1 MIAST
6 MSPAANEPGPKD
18 TDPEDAAVA
27 TGWTKQ
33 GFDRLLSVHRPV
45 VLAHLRSIR
54 RRNPTASPE
63 EVVRVLEKRYVAAV
77 TAGGAATGAAAVV
90 PGVGTVAS
98 LGISGA
104 ETVGFLEASALFAQ
118 SVAEVHGLST
128 ADPDRSSTLVMAL
141 MLGPA
146 GATLVEQF
154 AGEVTGT
161 GKPRSAYWGELVTK
175 RLPSTMLKSLTDR
188 VRQSFVRRFA
198 ARQGASIVF
207 RAVPFGIGAVVGG
220 AGNRIAGRGV
230 VKATR
235 EAFGPAPSSFPQEIT
250 LPDPPKAVA
259 G

>member
-1 MIAST
+1 MIPST
-6 MSPAANEPGPKD
+6 MSEHPKD
-18 TDPEDAAVA
+18 DLPS
-27 TGWTKQ
+27 GWTKQ

-54 RRNPTASPE
+54 KHNPTASPD
-63 EVVRVLEKRYVAAV
+63 EVIQALEKRYVTAV

-90 PGVGTVAS
+90 PGVGTIAS

-118 SVAEVHGLST
+118 SVAEVHGVST
-128 ADPDRSSTLVMAL
+128 TDPQRSSTMVMAL

-146 GATLVEQF
+146 GANLVQQF

-175 RLPSTMLKSLTDR
+175 RLPSTVMKGLAERLRK
-188 VRQSFVRRFA
+188 SFVRRFV
-198 ARQGASIVF
+198 ARQGANIVF

-220 AGNRIAGRGV
+220 AGNRIAGQRV

-235 EAFGPAPSSFPQEIT
+235 EAFGPAPSAFPDEIQ
-250 LPDPPKAVA
+250 LPDQPRPVA

>member
-1 MIAST
+1 MIPST
-6 MSPAANEPGPKD
+6 MSEHPKD
-18 TDPEDAAVA
+18 DLSS
-27 TGWTKQ
+27 GWTKQ

-54 RRNPTASPE
+54 KHSPTASPD
-63 EVVRVLEKRYVAAV
+63 EVIQALEKRYVTAV

-90 PGVGTVAS
+90 PGVGTIAS

-118 SVAEVHGLST
+118 SVAEVHGVPT
-128 ADPDRSSTLVMAL
+128 TDPQRSSTMVMAL

-146 GATLVEQF
+146 GANLVQQF

-175 RLPSTMLKSLTDR
+175 RLPSTVLKSLADR
-188 VRQSFVRRFA
+188 LRKSFVRRFV
-198 ARQGASIVF
+198 ARQGANIVF

-220 AGNRIAGRGV
+220 AGNRIAGQRV

-235 EAFGPAPSSFPQEIT
+235 EAFGPAPSAFPDEIR
-250 LPDPPKAVA
+250 LPDPPQPVA

>member
-1 MIAST
+1 
-6 MSPAANEPGPKD
+6 MSAEKD
-18 TDPEDAAVA
+18 DDVT

-54 RRNPTASPE
+54 KHSPTASPD
-63 EVVRVLEKRYVAAV
+63 EVIGILEKRYVTAV

-90 PGVGTVAS
+90 PGVGTVAA

-128 ADPDRSSTLVMAL
+128 ADPERASTLVMAL

-146 GATLVEQF
+146 GANLVQQF
-154 AGEVTGT
+154 AGEITGT

-175 RLPSTMLKSLTDR
+175 RLPSTMLKALTDR
-188 VRQSFVRRFA
+188 VRKSFVRRFA
-198 ARQGASIVF
+198 ARQSASIVF
-207 RAVPFGIGAVVGG
+207 RVVPFGIGAVVGG
-220 AGNRIAGRGV
+220 AGNRIAGKRV
-230 VKATR
+230 VSATR
-235 EAFGPAPSSFPQEIT
+235 DAFGPAPATFPAEIRVQ
-250 LPDPPKAVA
+250 DPPQSLA

>member
-6 MSPAANEPGPKD
+6 MSADSKD
-18 TDPEDAAVA
+18 DDVA

-33 GFDRLLSVHRPV
+33 GFDRLLSVHRPA

-54 RRNPTASPE
+54 KHNPTATPD
-63 EVVRVLEKRYVAAV
+63 EVIRILEKRYVTAV
-77 TAGGAATGAAAVV
+77 TAGGAATGAAAIV
-90 PGVGTVAS
+90 PGVGTIAA

-118 SVAEVHGLST
+118 SVAEVHGIAT
-128 ADPDRSSTLVMAL
+128 TDPDRSSTLVMAL

-146 GATLVEQF
+146 GASIVHQF

-161 GKPRSAYWGELVTK
+161 GKPRGTYWGEMVTK
-175 RLPSTMLKSLTDR
+175 SLPSTVLKSVTTR
-188 VRQSFVRRFA
+188 VRNSFVKRFA

-220 AGNRIAGRGV
+220 AGNRMAGRGV

-235 EAFGPAPSSFPQEIT
+235 DAFGPAPSTFPHEIA
-250 LPDPPKAVA
+250 LPDPPKSVTT
-259 G
+259 

>member
-1 MIAST
+1 
-6 MSPAANEPGPKD
+6 MSEHEKD
-18 TDPEDAAVA
+18 DLPS
-27 TGWTKQ
+27 GWTKQ
-33 GFDRLLSVHRPV
+33 GFDRLLSVHRPA

-54 RRNPTASPE
+54 KHHPTASPD
-63 EVVRVLEKRYVAAV
+63 EVIQALEKRYVTAV

-90 PGVGTVAS
+90 PGVGTIAS

-118 SVAEVHGLST
+118 SVAEVHGVPT
-128 ADPDRSSTLVMAL
+128 TDPQRSSTMVMAL

-146 GATLVEQF
+146 GANLVQQF

-175 RLPSTMLKSLTDR
+175 RLPSTVMKCLADRLRKSFD
-188 VRQSFVRRFA
+188 RRFV
-198 ARQGASIVF
+198 ARQGANIVF

-220 AGNRIAGRGV
+220 AGNRIAGQRV

-235 EAFGPAPSSFPQEIT
+235 EAFGPAPSTFPDEMQ
-250 LPDPPKAVA
+250 LPDLPKPVA

>member
-1 MIAST
+1 MLSCT
-6 MSPAANEPGPKD
+6 MSAQD
-18 TDPEDAAVA
+18 TDDVAAR
-27 TGWTKQ
+27 WTKQ

-54 RRNPTASPE
+54 KRQPTASPD
-63 EVVRVLEKRYVAAV
+63 EVIRVLERRYLRAV

-90 PGVGTVAS
+90 PGVGTIAAI
-98 LGISGA
+98 GISGA

-118 SVAEVHGLST
+118 SVAEVHGIPT
-128 ADPDRSSTLVMAL
+128 TDPDRSKTLVMAL

-146 GATLVEQF
+146 GASIVQQF

-175 RLPSTMLKSLTDR
+175 RLPSTLLKSLTDR
-188 VRQSFVRRFA
+188 VRKSFVRRFA

-220 AGNRIAGRGV
+220 AGNRIAGQRV
-230 VKATR
+230 VSSAR
-235 EAFGPAPSSFPQEIT
+235 EAFGPAPSSFPEEIG
-250 LPDPPKAVA
+250 LPDPPKALT

>member
-6 MSPAANEPGPKD
+6 MSALPND
-18 TDPEDAAVA
+18 DDIA
-27 TGWTKQ
+27 TRWTRH

-54 RRNPTASPE
+54 RRNPSASPE
-63 EVVRVLEKRYVAAV
+63 EVIRILERRYVAAV

-90 PGVGTVAS
+90 PGVGTATA

-118 SVAEVHGLST
+118 SVAEVHGLPT
-128 ADPDRSSTLVMAL
+128 ADTERSSTLVMAL

-146 GATLVEQF
+146 GATLVQQF

-161 GKPRSAYWGELVTK
+161 GKPRNAYWAELVTT
-175 RLPSTMLKSLTDR
+175 RVPGTMLKGLTNR
-188 VRQSFVRRFA
+188 VRRSFVRRFA
-198 ARQGASIVF
+198 ARQGASIVG

-220 AGNRIAGRGV
+220 AGNRIAGRRV
-230 VKATR
+230 VSATR
-235 EAFGPAPSSFPQEIT
+235 DAFGPAPATFPDEVR
-250 LPDPPKAVA
+250 LPDPPKPVA
-259 G
+259 S